1 MRAIV
6 TGAAGFIGSHL
17 VDRLLEEGNKVI
29 GIDNLLTGN
38 NLNLEN
44 AMLNK
49 DFEFILHDVSKDI
62 NENLSNIN
70 FIFHAASPAS
80 PPKYFEFPYQTM
92 EVNTLGTYKMLKL
105 AEQNRSRFIFFSTS
119 EIYGDPQV
127 HPQVEEYWGNVN
139 PIGPR
144 SIYDEAKRFGET
156 ITSQFVRD
164 LRVKTSII
172 RIFNTYGP
180 RLDPYDGRVVSTL
193 LRQAIKNEDFTVN
206 GDGNQT
212 RSFCFIDDL
221 VDGIMKMSKS
231 NEIGPINLG
240 NPFEIT
246 INELVELIS
255 KITKTTNKIKLNPA
269 MTDDPNK
276 RKPDISKAKQNL
288 GWEPK
293 IILEHGLEITYNYMR
308 NQLLNE

>member
-49 DFEFILHDVSKDI
+49 DFEFILHDVSKDM

-164 LRVKTSII
+164 LRVNSSII

-180 RLDPYDGRVVSTL
+180 RPDPYDGRVVSTL